1 MTIHLAWLIEQL
13 LLWLSFNV
21 VAGGILLAVRFRH
34 WLKHYQ
40 DPHTRFGGAR
50 AWRSARLVMFTDGQA
65 FFYVLVMIFLNV
77 GYIGFSILK
86 FVLFNLLHLR
96 FAW

>member
-1 MTIHLAWLIEQL
+1 MTIHFSGILYQL

-21 VAGGILLAVRFRH
+21 VAGGILLAVRFRR

-50 AWRSARLVMFTDGQA
+50 AWQSAWTVMFTDGQA
-65 FFYVLVMIFLNV
+65 FFYILFMLFLNI
-77 GYIGFSILK
+77 GYIGFSVVK